1 MTNERAGSVAAATS
15 REFTGGQRV
24 FGRYTLVKVVGRGSA
39 IRFRATKTMKADAT
53 LSADTEAYV
62 ADGFG
67 AEALF

>member
-1 MTNERAGSVAAATS
+1 V
-15 REFTGGQRV
+15 
-24 FGRYTLVKVVGRGSA
+24 
-39 IRFRATKTMKADAT
+39 RFVSEPQKQMKADAT